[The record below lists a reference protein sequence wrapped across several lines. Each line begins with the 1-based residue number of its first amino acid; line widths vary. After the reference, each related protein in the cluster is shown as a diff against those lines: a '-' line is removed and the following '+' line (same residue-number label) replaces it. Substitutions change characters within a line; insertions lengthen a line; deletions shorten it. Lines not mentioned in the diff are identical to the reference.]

1 MSSEDLNRQ
10 IPDELFQ
17 KVSAK
22 PERAL
27 PDALFGP
34 APERAADGTADD
46 AGAAEDGDIRKAV

>member
-1 MSSEDLNRQ
+1 MSSEDLNRH

-17 KVSAK
+17 RVSAK

-34 APERAADGTADD
+34 APEPQL
-46 AGAAEDGDIRKAV
+46 AEDAEDTDGGDIRKAV

>member
-1 MSSEDLNRQ
+1 MSSEDLNRA

-17 KVSAK
+17 RVSAK

-34 APERAADGTADD
+34 ATEPAPADD
-46 AGAAEDGDIRKAV
+46 AEDTDGDIRKAV

>member
-17 KVSAK
+17 RVSAK

-34 APERAADGTADD
+34 ATPPEQDES
-46 AGAAEDGDIRKAV
+46 AEHTDGDEMRKAV

>member
-10 IPDELFQ
+10 IPDELFR

-22 PERAL
+22 PERTL

-34 APERAADGTADD
+34 APEREAPEDTEPAD
-46 AGAAEDGDIRKAV
+46 EGDVRKAV

>member
-10 IPDELFQ
+10 IPDELFR

-34 APERAADGTADD
+34 APEREADETDD
-46 AGAAEDGDIRKAV
+46 AGATEDGDVRKAV